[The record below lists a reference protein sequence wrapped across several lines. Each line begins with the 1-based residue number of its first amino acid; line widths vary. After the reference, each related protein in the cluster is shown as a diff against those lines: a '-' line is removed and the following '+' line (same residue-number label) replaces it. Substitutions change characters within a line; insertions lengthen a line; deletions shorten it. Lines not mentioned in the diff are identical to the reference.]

1 MIVFKVILAIII
13 LYAGK
18 MTWQVFKRGLFLK
31 KISNSQ
37 AEMAA
42 FISIETFDAFSQK
55 NPVYVNKVPGG
66 YVGNIS
72 LLIDIDLTTQ
82 RRSKLL
88 FGSITIFALIINA
101 YVSSGLFLINVSLF
115 LLTGIYPLTEAGRR
129 NACELL
135 ITLGAILY
143 KWRQEN
149 QKECDEWIEQ
159 ASSLKELYALIQ
171 AMKWRHTHLL

>member
-13 LYAGK
+13 FYAGK
-18 MTWQVFKRGLFLK
+18 MTWQLFKRGRFLK

-37 AEMAA
+37 AEMST
-42 FISIETFDAFSQK
+42 FISIETLDAFSQK
-55 NPVYVNKVPGG
+55 NPKYVLKGPKG

-82 RRSKLL
+82 RRLKLL
-88 FGSITIFALIINA
+88 FDRQRTCKQCT
-101 YVSSGLFLINVSLF
+101 FLINLSLF

-129 NACELL
+129 NAFDLVV
-135 ITLGAILY
+135 TLGAILY
-143 KWRQEN
+143 TWRQEN

-171 AMKWRHTHLL
+171 AMK

>member
-13 LYAGK
+13 FYAGK
-18 MTWQVFKRGLFLK
+18 MTWQLFKRGRFLK

-37 AEMAA
+37 AEMST
-42 FISIETFDAFSQK
+42 FISIETLDAFSQK
-55 NPVYVNKVPGG
+55 NPKYVLKGPKG

-82 RRSKLL
+82 RRLKLL
-88 FGSITIFALIINA
+88 FGSITVLALTVSA
-101 YVSSGLFLINVSLF
+101 YVSSVLFLINLSLF

-129 NACELL
+129 NAFDF
-135 ITLGAILY
+135 IVTLGAILFAF
-143 KWRQEN
+143 RQEN

-171 AMKWRHTHLL
+171 AMK

>member
-18 MTWQVFKRGLFLK
+18 MTWQLLKRGSFLK

-42 FISIETFDAFSQK
+42 FISIETLDAFSQK
-55 NPVYVNKVPGG
+55 NPVYVNKGPGG

-72 LLIDIDLTTQ
+72 LIIDIDLTTQ
-82 RRSKLL
+82 RRLKLL
-88 FGSITIFALIINA
+88 FGSITVLALTVSA
-101 YVSSGLFLINVSLF
+101 YVGSVLFLINLSLF

-143 KWRQEN
+143 KWRQED
-149 QKECDEWIEQ
+149 QKGCDEWIEQ
-159 ASSLKELYALIQ
+159 ASSLKPLYALIQ
-171 AMKWRHTHLL
+171 AMK